1 MAGAKG
7 RLSTRPQLD
16 YNTEFAGFNLF
27 TSPFNLN
34 FKPVGQSVHS
44 WLALT
49 KFADCDLSEKKA

>member
-7 RLSTRPQLD
+7 RLSTRPQWD

-27 TSPFNLN
+27 ISP